1 MRGPGQALN
10 VDLHQTLRGKADH
23 RAQKIRVG
31 ALLHKRA
38 RFIMSSVIVGS
49 SVRVQ
54 CCNQT
59 LPKTR
64 DDHRCG

>member
-23 RAQKIRVG
+23 LAQKIRVG

-38 RFIMSSVIVGS
+38 EVHHVVGHRGFLGSCSVLQPNPTEDS
-49 SVRVQ
+49 R
-54 CCNQT
+54 
-59 LPKTR
+59 
-64 DDHRCG
+64 